1 MAFGLFLATATA
13 GNFGNMEP
21 AKIRNLMKRTY
32 CEEMQ
37 GQRVYTMEQLETDCV
52 EKVQF
57 FGKDVSKKI
66 RRTPFLRLSR
76 VSNN

>member
-1 MAFGLFLATATA
+1 MKEAFLLVAFSLFLATATS

-32 CEEMQ
+32 CEELR
-37 GQRVYTMEQLETDCV
+37 GQRVYNQEQLETDCI

-57 FGKDVSKKI
+57 FDKNVS
-66 RRTPFLRLSR
+66 
-76 VSNN
+76 